1 LGIGRAIQCIR
12 IIKAISS
19 IFYEAI
25 GTFRTG
31 DMMYRAVMFFQRAAS
46 SLQWSAKTYGL
57 GQILRPVAGY
67 IMLLLI
73 DNYDS
78 FVHNLAR
85 YFERLGQPTVV
96 VRNDS
101 IDVTEARALRP
112 AAIVLSP
119 GPCTPREA
127 GASLELV
134 RELHGNLPMLGVC
147 LGHQVIAEALGGTI
161 VRAPL
166 PVHGQAS
173 EIRHDGSPFFH
184 GLPPKFRV
192 GRYHSLVAEPASLGE
207 PLRPTAWT
215 AEGVVMAFE
224 HKQLPVFGVQFHPE
238 SILTEYGYE
247 MLANFLRLAGIGCS
261 ANTSELA
268 AFERPSVVSTTRPL
282 PSQPVTF

>member
-1 LGIGRAIQCIR
+1 
-12 IIKAISS
+12 
-19 IFYEAI
+19 
-25 GTFRTG
+25 
-31 DMMYRAVMFFQRAAS
+31 
-46 SLQWSAKTYGL
+46 
-57 GQILRPVAGY
+57 
-67 IMLLLI
+67 MLLLI

-101 IDVTEARALRP
+101 VDIAQVRAFKP

-127 GASLELV
+127 GVSLELV
-134 RELHGNLPMLGVC
+134 RELHSHVPMLGVC
-147 LGHQVIAEALGGTI
+147 LGHQVIAEALGAEI
-161 VRAPL
+161 VRAPV

-173 EIRHDGSPFFH
+173 EIRHDGSPLFH
-184 GLPPKFRV
+184 GLPPTFRV
-192 GRYHSLVAEPASLGE
+192 GRYHSLVAEPASLGK

-224 HKQLPVFGVQFHPE
+224 HQQFPVCGVQFHPE

-247 MLANFLRLAGIGCS
+247 MLANFLRLAGIGCNADTS
-261 ANTSELA
+261 ALA
-268 AFERPSVVSTTRPL
+268 GFERPSVVTSRRPL